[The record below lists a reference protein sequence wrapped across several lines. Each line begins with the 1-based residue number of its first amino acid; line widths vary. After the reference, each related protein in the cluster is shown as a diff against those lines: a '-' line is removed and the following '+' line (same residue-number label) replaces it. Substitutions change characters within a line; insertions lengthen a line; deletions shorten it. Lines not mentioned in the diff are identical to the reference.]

1 MSYFQIT
8 GGTPL
13 EGALRV
19 HGAKNS
25 VLPILAACLLAREQV
40 VLHNCPDLTD
50 VTAALAILRHLGFDA
65 RREADAIVVLP
76 CPPASS
82 AIPESLMRPM
92 RSSII
97 FLGPLLARTGEAHLS
112 MPGGCE
118 IGARPI
124 DLHLSAVKALGAAV
138 NEDAGGLHCTAPALT
153 GCDIHLSIASV
164 GATENAMLC
173 ACGAAGITTITNA
186 AREPEIVALADF
198 LNLLGAR
205 VRGAGGDVL
214 TVEGGRP
221 LAGGDFTI
229 MGDRIVAATL
239 LSCAACAGGDVTVT
253 GVDWRQV
260 STVASVLAEAGCAVT
275 SGERTVRLCRNPGRP
290 LRAVAT
296 IRTAP
301 YPGFPT
307 DAQAPVMAALARS
320 QGSTMFVENLF
331 ESRYR
336 HVPELLR
343 MGADIDVEG
352 RVAVVR
358 GVKRLYAAR
367 LEACDLRG
375 GGALT
380 AAALGAEGV
389 SVLYGLRH
397 IDRGYQRL
405 EDMLRGLGGHIL
417 RVER

>member
-1 MSYFQIT
+1 MSYFQIS
-8 GGTPL
+8 GGIPL
-13 EGALRV
+13 KGAVPV

-25 VLPILAACLLAREQV
+25 VLPILAACLLARGEV
-40 VLHNCPDLTD
+40 TLHNCPELTD
-50 VTAALAILRHLGFDA
+50 VSAALEILKHLGCGS
-65 RREADAIVVLP
+65 RRSGETVTVSPAAPTGSSVPEA
-76 CPPASS
+76 
-82 AIPESLMRPM
+82 LMRSM

-97 FLGPLLARTGEAHLS
+97 FLGPLLARTGEAHLT

-124 DLHLSAVKALGAAV
+124 DLHLAAIRTLGAAIA
-138 NEDAGGLHCTAPALT
+138 EDEDGLHCTAGPGGLR
-153 GCDIHLSIASV
+153 GGDIHLSLASV
-164 GATENAMLC
+164 GATENAMLA
-173 ACGAAGITTITNA
+173 ACGAAGTTTITNA

-198 LNLLGAR
+198 LNRLGGK
-205 VRGAGGDVL
+205 VTGAGGGVV

-221 LAGGDFTI
+221 LGGGEYTV

-239 LSCAACAGGDVTVT
+239 LACGACAGGDVTVT

-260 STVASVLAEAGCAVT
+260 STVAAVLSEAGCTVT
-275 SGERTVRLCRNPGRP
+275 SGVGSIRLCRDPDTLLQGVS
-290 LRAVAT
+290 AV
-296 IRTAP
+296 RTAP

-307 DAQAPVMAALARS
+307 DAQAPVMAALAASR
-320 QGSTMFVENLF
+320 GATVFVENLF

-336 HVPELLR
+336 HVPELRR

-358 GVKRLYAAR
+358 GVPRLHAAR
-367 LEACDLRG
+367 LEAHDLRG

-389 SVLYGLRH
+389 SCVHGLRH

-405 EDMLRGLGGHIL
+405 EELLRALGADIV
-417 RVER
+417 RR